1 MLEIIPVTAL
11 KDNYIWIIKNKL
23 TSDIVIID
31 PSEHA
36 AVLKLIE
43 SKDLNPLAILITH
56 HHWDHVGGINGILEK
71 YDIPVYTPKKE
82 KVKGSTNP
90 VSEGDMITLDELGL
104 KINVIDVPGHTL
116 GAVAYYARGMLFSG
130 DTLFTAGCGRLFEGT
145 AEQMYNSLSKIN
157 ALPNQTLIFC
167 GHEYT
172 VANLK
177 FAAAVESDNKI
188 IKKRLD
194 EALKRRKK
202 GLPTV
207 PATLKIENQTNPFL
221 RCNEQS
227 IIDSVSNHAGKSI
240 NDPVEVFATIR
251 NWKDSF

>member
-11 KDNYIWIIKNKL
+11 KDNYIWVIKNKL

-36 AVLKLIE
+36 TVLKLIE
-43 SKDLNPLAILITH
+43 SKKLNPIAILITH

-90 VSEGDMITLDELGL
+90 VSEGDIITLDELDL
-104 KINVIDVPGHTL
+104 KINIIDVPGHTL
-116 GAVAYYARGMLFSG
+116 GAVAYYARDMLFSG

-157 ALPNQTLIFC
+157 ALPNQTLVFC

-172 VANLK
+172 IANLK
-177 FAAAVESDNKI
+177 FAEVVESDNKV
-188 IKKRLD
+188 IKKRLY
-194 EALKRRKK
+194 EAQKRRKK

-207 PATLKIENQTNPFL
+207 PATLEIENQTNPFL
-221 RCNEQS
+221 RCNEQAV
-227 IIDSVSNHAGKSI
+227 IDSASNHAGKSF
-240 NDPVEVFATIR
+240 NDPV
-251 NWKDSF
+251 